1 MLITENQRPST
12 QLYFTQEEEGAFKL
26 WFKTHKG
33 GAEIAAIAFP
43 RGNLRIIRGE
53 EEEGCKEV
61 MASL

>member
-12 QLYFTQEEEGAFKL
+12 QSYFTQEEERAFKL
-26 WFKTHKG
+26 KTHKG